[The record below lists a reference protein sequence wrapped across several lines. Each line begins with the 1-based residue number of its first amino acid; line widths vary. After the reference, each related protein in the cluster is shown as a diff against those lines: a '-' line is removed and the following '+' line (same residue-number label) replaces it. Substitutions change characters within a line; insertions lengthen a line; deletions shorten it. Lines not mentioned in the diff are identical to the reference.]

1 MIMTCSEKVTFYEQH
16 SNPAGNV
23 TDGSDK
29 QFKGFVNLWDQFDCF
44 IFDTMK
50 FYGIVEVG

>member
-1 MIMTCSEKVTFYEQH
+1 MTCSEKVTFYEQH